1 MCCMSKFFCVYVT
14 RKPEM
19 HHRQNPD
26 SGFREARPTLDY
38 DFSSSLT
45 PPSSSGRDTQ
55 KEFVK
60 PVSSRSCLIEPA
72 TFETIPEK
80 DESAL

>member
-1 MCCMSKFFCVYVT
+1 
-14 RKPEM
+14 M

-26 SGFREARPTLDY
+26 PGFREARPTLDY

-45 PPSSSGRDTQ
+45 PPSLSSEDTQ

-60 PVSSRSCLIEPA
+60 PVSSISRLIEPA
-72 TFETIPEK
+72 TFETIPEE
-80 DESAL
+80 DESVL